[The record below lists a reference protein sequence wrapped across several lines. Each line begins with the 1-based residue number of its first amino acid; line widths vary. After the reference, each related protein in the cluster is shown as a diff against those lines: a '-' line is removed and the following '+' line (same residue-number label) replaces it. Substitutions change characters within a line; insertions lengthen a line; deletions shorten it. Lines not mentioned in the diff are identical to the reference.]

1 MKKYYLFSLMFLC
14 LFLGCEDAS
23 LSDLSYKDC
32 NWLVL
37 NKNDCVEKGLFR
49 IDIGYSFENPP
60 QDLTSSVLCGDTL
73 DIAAWKASSYIHYYI
88 DSLVEESDGQGSV
101 YYWDL
106 NELGITNVEYDD

>member
-1 MKKYYLFSLMFLC
+1 MTKHLTLLLFIGLAFW
-14 LFLGCEDAS
+14 GCEEES
-23 LSDLSYKDC
+23 LSDLGYKDC

-37 NKNDCVEKGLFR
+37 NKNDCVEKGLFK
-49 IDIGYSFENPP
+49 IDIGYSFETPP
-60 QDLTSSVLCGDTL
+60 K
-73 DIAAWKASSYIHYYI
+73 DIAFSELCADTMMIAVWKASSYIHYYV

>member
-1 MKKYYLFSLMFLC
+1 MSRYLTLL
-14 LFLGCEDAS
+14 LFIGLAFWGCEEES

-37 NKNDCVEKGLFR
+37 NKNDCIEKGFFK

-60 QDLTSSVLCGDTL
+60 KDIAFSELCGDTI
-73 DIAAWKASSYIHYYI
+73 DIAIWKASSYIHYYV

-106 NELGITNVEYDD
+106 SELGITNVEYDD